1 MEHFLTKKA
10 QPSWLIKFL
19 EILLLLSLGLWTV
32 AGVAVSIE
40 QFSETVESV
49 DVAVYAI
56 LISGP
61 LLVVLWIIRRIWFR
75 NRARK
80 IAVTL
85 AWESECVISWT
96 QLNEHAHIRN
106 SQALVMELYEKGYL
120 TGIAPSFDI
129 LTLTNLDST
138 CAVTDMVLKCAMCG
152 AVLHRNEDGSW
163 ICQYCR
169 VTIRK

>member
-120 TGIAPSFDI
+120 TGIAPRI
-129 LTLTNLDST
+129 PIEGLDLDDLGTHVGQDSGGT
-138 CAVTDMVLKCAMCG
+138 GGGHIVGQVDDLDPFQ
-152 AVLHRNEDGSW
+152 R
-163 ICQYCR
+163 
-169 VTIRK
+169 